1 MVLFGKAFVSF
12 RGKVV
17 ISFFELYFFLWEQH
31 FTKIPNSYLA
41 GMIVWVNRFL
51 LRKKF
56 LGIALW
62 PFIIIRKKEL
72 LNDAEFL
79 NHEKIHLRQQAEMLV
94 VFFYVWYVLEFL
106 VRWLQYK
113 NRYEAYKN
121 ISFERE
127 AYTHEKDLN
136 YLKKRSFFGFTN
148 FL

>member
-1 MVLFGKAFVSF
+1 
-12 RGKVV
+12 
-17 ISFFELYFFLWEQH
+17 
-31 FTKIPNSYLA
+31 
-41 GMIVWVNRFL
+41 MIVWVNRFL

-79 NHEKIHLRQQAEMLV
+79 NHEKIHLRQQAEMFV